1 MAKLGLVL
9 EGGGMRGIYTAGVL
23 DVFMERGISFDGVIG
38 VSAGAI
44 HGCSFVSGQVG
55 RGIRYYKKYCTDPRF
70 MSFKSLIKTGNIVG
84 VDFCYHELPDKL
96 DPYDHDAFLKNS
108 QSTEF
113 YVTCT
118 NVETGLAEY
127 PKITDMR
134 EQIDILRASASL
146 PYVSRIVKTHGKKYL
161 DGGCTDSVP
170 VDAFI
175 NMGYAKN
182 VVILTRPESH
192 VRQPEHR
199 FKAKL
204 FYPKYKSFVKA
215 LLCHHDRYNATQ
227 KHIRELERT
236 GDAFVIRPC
245 CDLNIGRL
253 ENNPDSIQR
262 VYEQGRA
269 DAEKNIETLIK
280 WIEKTKNEK
289 NSYNT

>member
-1 MAKLGLVL
+1 MSKLGLVL
-9 EGGGMRGIYTAGVL
+9 EGGGMRGLYTAGVL
-23 DVFMERGISFDGVIG
+23 DVLMERGISFDGVIG

-44 HGCSFVSGQVG
+44 HGCSFISEQAG

-84 VDFCYHELPDKL
+84 VDFCYHQLPDKL
-96 DPYDHDAFLKNS
+96 DPYDHDTFLKNS
-108 QSTEF
+108 KNTEF

-134 EQIDILRASASL
+134 GQIDLLRASASL
-146 PYVSRIVKTHGKKYL
+146 PYVSKIVETNGKKYL

-175 NMGYAKN
+175 NMGYHKN
-182 VVILTRPESH
+182 VTILTRPADH
-192 VRQPEHR
+192 VRKPEHR
-199 FKAKL
+199 FKARL
-204 FYPKYKSFVKA
+204 FYGKYKAFVKA
-215 LLCHHDRYNATQ
+215 LLDHHNRYNATQ
-227 KHIRELERT
+227 ARIRELEEK
-236 GDAFVIRPC
+236 GDLFVIRPC

-269 DAEKNIETLIK
+269 DAEKNIDRLIE
-280 WIEKTKNEK
+280 WIEKVKNEE